1 MTITEA
7 LGRIHTTFPVSS
19 GKPVKYNNPFPL
31 DSTTVTNLTLLG
43 NAAAWVHLY
52 SLKLTSF
59 DYFMSSFQMLRW
71 EAILLVLISLL
82 WIHSC
87 DGERHQAAKK
97 GDKPRSNDA
106 IPGSSA
112 LSSEVQGT
120 PGIVVLYSK
129 QSTKADFV
137 TDKHGN
143 IVEHKLLNLVSQT
156 PKCNVWLRTVLKVF
170 WGNVE
175 NTPNCQMVQKHQKFV
190 SINFIQCIPLCYRTF
205 NNKSLGSIPSTT
217 MFIRNSG

>member
-1 MTITEA
+1 
-7 LGRIHTTFPVSS
+7 
-19 GKPVKYNNPFPL
+19 
-31 DSTTVTNLTLLG
+31 
-43 NAAAWVHLY
+43 
-52 SLKLTSF
+52 
-59 DYFMSSFQMLRW
+59 MLRW

-87 DGERHQAAKK
+87 AGEGHQAAKN
-97 GDKPRSNDA
+97 GDKSRSNDA

-143 IVEHKLLNLVSQT
+143 IVEHFIQLLNLVSQT
-156 PKCNVWLRTVLKVF
+156 PKCNVWLRTELKLF

-175 NTPNCQMVQKHQKFV
+175 NTPNCQMVQKNQKFV
-190 SINFIQCIPLCYRTF
+190 SINFIQFIPLCYRTF
-205 NNKSLGSIPSTT
+205 NNKALGSIPSTA